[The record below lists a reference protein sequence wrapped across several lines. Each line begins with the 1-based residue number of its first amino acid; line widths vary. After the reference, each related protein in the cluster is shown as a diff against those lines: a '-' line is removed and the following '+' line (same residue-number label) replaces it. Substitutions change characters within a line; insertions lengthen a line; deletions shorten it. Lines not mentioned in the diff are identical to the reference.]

1 MEFTFKEKYNME
13 DLLQIVAMLRDK
25 DNGCPWDKVQTHK
38 SIRKNFIEETYE
50 VAEAIDD
57 DNKPLMQEELGDV
70 LLQILL
76 HSQFEAE
83 EGVFSFFE
91 VVDGI
96 AKKLILR
103 HPHVFTGFDNKTVEG
118 VLAKWEE
125 IKKEEK
131 GQETAS
137 ETISAIPK
145 SFPAL
150 MYTQKLQKRAVA
162 GGLDRQ
168 SKGEILDKLQGQLD
182 ILRSEVEQGKECGDS
197 IAELLYNTVSL
208 SYLAKIDAE
217 ELLEEKNKEKVS
229 YFRELDNL
237 LLQNSSK
244 FDTINNVLFLEYQE
258 QALKNVK

>member
-1 MEFTFKEKYNME
+1 MNFTFKESYTIE

-38 SIRKNFIEETYE
+38 TIRKNFIEETYE
-50 VAEAIDD
+50 VIEAIDD

-103 HPHVFTGFDNKTVEG
+103 HPHVFTGFENKTVEG

-168 SKGEILDKLQGQLD
+168 TKEEVLSKLQSDLD
-182 ILRSEVEQGKECGDS
+182 EIKEKLNTTEDCGS
-197 IAELLYNTVSL
+197 GLSELLYDTVNL
-208 SYLAKIDAE
+208 SFLLKIDAE
-217 ELLEEKNKEKVS
+217 EILEVKNRKKAAFFKEM
-229 YFRELDNL
+229 DNL
-237 LLQNSSK
+237 LLQNTQE
-244 FDTINNVLFLEYQE
+244 FDTISSELFMKYQK